1 LCETQYLTQ
10 KLMRILDLTNRST
23 NMKLKLQISNK
34 MSYQSEKENG
44 ISHGYK
50 NSERGQRSEETVE
63 FASAVKEHV
72 ISDEGVL
79 GCNNITVMSV

>member
-10 KLMRILDLTNRST
+10 KLMRILDLTNGST

-50 NSERGQRSEETVE
+50 NSERGQRSEQMN

-72 ISDEGVL
+72 ASDEGIF